1 MKKNSTSH
9 DAYFWHLKSITL
21 LGKLYKR
28 YITSPYL
35 YACARR
41 FGPKILEVGCGIG
54 AGVLGAYPR
63 QVTGVDINPQA
74 VGYCLAKGYNV
85 RPIYADRM
93 WDIPTGAFNAC
104 ILDNV
109 LEHIADPLLLL
120 DECARVTGAGAGLI
134 IAVPGLKGFASDDD
148 HKRFYDDHS
157 LSRLNS
163 NWKCNHLTGL
173 PVWIG
178 YRLLSKWLRQ
188 FCFVAVYEK
197 TDSP

>member
-1 MKKNSTSH
+1 MNESSAEH
-9 DAYFWHLKSITL
+9 EAYFAHLQSITCV
-21 LGKLYKR
+21 GRFYKR
-28 YITSPYL
+28 YVTAPFL
-35 YACARR
+35 YASARR
-41 FGPKILEVGCGIG
+41 FGPRILEVGCGIG
-54 AGVLGAYPR
+54 AGVLGSYPR
-63 QVTGVDINPQA
+63 EVTGVDINPQA
-74 VGYCLAKGYNV
+74 IKYCLSKGYNAQV
-85 RPIYADRM
+85 IDPDQT

-157 LSRLNS
+157 LRRLNS

-197 TDSP
+197 TGCS